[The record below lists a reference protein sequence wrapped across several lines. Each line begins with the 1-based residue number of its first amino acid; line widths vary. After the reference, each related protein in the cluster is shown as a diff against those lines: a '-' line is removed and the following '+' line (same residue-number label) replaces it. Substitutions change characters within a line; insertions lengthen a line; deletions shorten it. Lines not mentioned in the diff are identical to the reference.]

1 MRELARA
8 LGTAVVSSSRIH
20 DAFTKPRL
28 PTWGLVQMLVV
39 ELASRTP
46 GADAAAEVKRLH
58 TLWDEAAQADLTDT
72 GIEPLPPQ
80 AVSSSHSPT
89 AGALRSILL
98 LELEGFHRRDDVEQ
112 AYKRRMLTSLL
123 DSVAR
128 TAGITPAARL
138 QADRGDSVIE
148 LIDAAFPVAT
158 LLRTLLSD
166 MPAQLNAV
174 NRLASGAARLR
185 LKLVLASGRV
195 VVGKHDA
202 WMGTDLNDACRLL
215 DADVLRMVMREG
227 KSNYALGLSEGVY
240 QGAVRHNRVGIP
252 AQDFRPVAVPTKD
265 GVRQMWLHQPFPNT
279 SSDLSPSY

>member
-8 LGTAVVSSSRIH
+8 LGTGVVSSSRIH

-58 TLWDEAAQADLTDT
+58 TLWDEAAQADGLPDA
-72 GIEPLPPQ
+72 GVEPLPRQ
-80 AVSSSHSPT
+80 AVSSSHSPA
-89 AGALRSILL
+89 AGALRSMLL
-98 LELEGFHRRDDVEQ
+98 LELEGFHLRNDVEQ
-112 AYKRRMLTSLL
+112 AYMHRMLTSLL
-123 DSVAR
+123 DRVAT

-138 QADRGDSVIE
+138 QANRGDSVIE
-148 LIDAAFPVAT
+148 LIDAAFPMTT

-174 NRLASGAARLR
+174 NRIASPAARLH
-185 LKLVLASGRV
+185 LKLVVASGIV
-195 VVGKHDA
+195 VVDKHDG
-202 WMGTDLNDACRLL
+202 WIGTDLNDACRLL
-215 DADVLRMVMREG
+215 DADVLRMVMREQ

-240 QGAVRHNRVGIP
+240 QGAVRHNRADIP

-265 GVRQMWLHQPFPNT
+265 GVRQMWLHQPFLT
-279 SSDLSPSY
+279 PSQT